1 MRRIAL
7 VTHRALPELDPDDR
21 PLVGVFASLGAVA
34 VPVIWDD
41 PRIDWASYD
50 AAFLRSPWDYFHRR
64 SEFLAWVAATARVT
78 PLWNPPAVV
87 EWNTHKGYLVQLADR
102 GAPVVPT
109 HLVRRGE
116 RADLAALLAARGWER
131 AVLKPAVACDSHGA
145 LGVGAANLAAGQ
157 AHLEALVAEGD
168 LLIQPYLSSVDEPG
182 ERCLVFL
189 DGAFSHAVRKN
200 SLARGGR
207 WAGLPEGVP
216 VEPTA
221 DERAAA
227 ERVLALSCFAD
238 LLYARVDLLRG
249 PAGEPLLLELELTEP
264 TLFLRD
270 RPGAAERLAA
280 ALLARIAS

>member
-1 MRRIAL
+1 MRIAL

-21 PLVGVFASLGAVA
+21 PLVGAFASLGAHA
-34 VPVIWDD
+34 EPAIWDD
-41 PRIDWASYD
+41 PRVDWGSYD

-64 SEFLAWVAATARVT
+64 AEFLAWTDATARRT
-78 PLWNPPAVV
+78 RFWNPPAVIA
-87 EWNTHKGYLVQLADR
+87 WNTHKGYLTELGER

-109 HLVRRGE
+109 ILLRRGE
-116 RADLAALLAARGWER
+116 SAGLVALLASRGWER

-145 LGVGAANLAAGQ
+145 LAVGTANLAAGQ
-157 AHLEALVAEGD
+157 AHLEAIVGEGD
-168 LLIQPYLSSVDEPG
+168 LLIQPYLPSVDEPG

-189 DGAFSHAVRKN
+189 DGAYSHAVRKN

-216 VEPTA
+216 VEPAA

-227 ERVLALSCFAD
+227 DRVLALCGFAD

-270 RPGAAERLAA
+270 RPGAAERVAA
-280 ALLARIAS
+280 ALLARVAA